1 LDGTITQ
8 QRTRSSNGSNFWR
21 FLEGFGVRLRPI
33 SEARG
38 WKDRPA
44 NVIYGGRTAKR
55 LYNRD
60 EARMGLVIRCIQ
72 ASNPRCFD
80 DVVIWSVWRLLVAHF
95 DIAKPQQAI
104 VAFRLVDLQQVRER
118 ARRLANG
125 QHQSMEKSAAVIST
139 LLADAMIPKDDA
151 A

>member
-1 LDGTITQ
+1 MEVTTL
-8 QRTRSSNGSNFWR
+8 TRSPTGKNFWR
-21 FLEGFGVRLRPI
+21 FLESFGVKLRPI

-55 LYNRD
+55 LFNRD
-60 EARMGLVIRCIQ
+60 EVRMGVVIRCIQ
-72 ASNPRCFD
+72 SANPTCFD
-80 DVVIWSVWRLLVAHF
+80 DVIVWSVWRIVGAHF
-95 DIAKPQQAI
+95 DTARPQEAI
-104 VAFRLVDLQQVRER
+104 NAFKAVDLQAVKER
-118 ARRLANG
+118 AKRLANG

-139 LLADAMIPKDDA
+139 LLADAMIPKDEA

>member
-1 LDGTITQ
+1 MSQAPTQ
-8 QRTRSSNGSNFWR
+8 QRSPNGSNFWR
-21 FLEGFGVRLRPI
+21 FLESFGVRLQPI

-55 LYNRD
+55 LFNRD
-60 EARMGLVIRCIQ
+60 EVRMGLVVRCIQ
-72 ASNPRCFD
+72 SSNPTCFD
-80 DVVIWSVWRLLVAHF
+80 DVIVWSVWRIIGAHF
-95 DIAKPQQAI
+95 DTARPREAIA
-104 VAFRLVDLQQVRER
+104 AFGAVDLRQIRER
-118 ARRLANG
+118 AKRLANG

-139 LLADAMIPKDDA
+139 LLADAMIPKEDA